1 MPSKQMA
8 HSDMLG
14 VRIRRLWQRLLGLV
28 CRGTFQVFGARH
40 RRRHDYVHRLRL
52 VCRILRGVA
61 PTAQD
66 NAGYDDH
73 AHRRQHRQQAKYQT
87 SLTKTNTRRAL
98 LHLWVHSILHLE
110 AE

>member
-1 MPSKQMA
+1 
-8 HSDMLG
+8 
-14 VRIRRLWQRLLGLV
+14 VVTIV
-28 CRGTFQVFGARH
+28 
-40 RRRHDYVHRLRL
+40 
-52 VCRILRGVA
+52 
-61 PTAQD
+61 QD
-66 NAGYDDH
+66 SAGYGGR